1 MHHIIVVHC
10 CRTTIVVEWVAPTSS
25 LVGSSSQVDEGC
37 AEIGAPPLSVLWKVY
52 SFYATVGIVK
62 MSSIKVVNV
71 ALMGNN
77 ELLILSTRK
86 QQTVQMIKFL

>member
-1 MHHIIVVHC
+1 MGG
-10 CRTTIVVEWVAPTSS
+10 TDES
-25 LVGSSSQVDEGC
+25 LVGSSSSVDEGC
-37 AEIGAPPLSVLWKVY
+37 AEKLRPCDRIGAPPLSVLWKVY
-52 SFYATVGIVK
+52 SLYATVGIVK